1 MSILNKYAE
10 LLADYCLELKPNDRL
25 FIKTTTLAEPLVR
38 EVYREALIRGAHID
52 VEFEFGEQ
60 NRLLS
65 MHAKDEQ
72 ISHVSPLHKLAM
84 ESYDAFLHI
93 RAPFSLRE
101 KHQSNSEFNRLR
113 QEALKPSTA
122 KYFERI
128 GNRSLKRTLCQYPTM
143 AAAQEAGMSL
153 EEYEEF
159 VYSACYLNDPEP
171 QKRWLEVRQSQ
182 QKAVDI
188 LNRATEIKY
197 QGPNIDLTFSTE
209 GRKWINSD
217 GRNNMPSGE
226 VYTSP
231 VEDSVNGEVTF
242 TLPLLYKGELLEN
255 IRLEV
260 KDGYIVSYECSRG
273 QAMLENIFSIPGSR
287 YFGEAA
293 IGTNYNIQ
301 NFTRNILFDEKI
313 GGTVH
318 LAIGQSYL
326 QAGGKNN
333 SSIHLD
339 MITDMKSDSQIFA
352 DGKIIYKDGHFLN

>member
-10 LLADYCLELKPNDRL
+10 LLADYCLELKPNDKL

-38 EVYREALIRGAHID
+38 EVYREALIRGAHVD
-52 VEFEFGEQ
+52 VEFEFREHS
-60 NRLLS
+60 RLHS
-65 MHAKDEQ
+65 MHAKGGQ
-72 ISHVSPLHKLAM
+72 ISHIAM
-84 ESYDAFLHI
+84 ETYDAFLHI

-101 KHQSNSEFNRLR
+101 KHQSNSEFNQLR
-113 QEALKPSTA
+113 QEALKPINA

-128 GNRSLKRTLCQYPTM
+128 GNGTLKRTLCQYPTM

-159 VYSACYLNDPEP
+159 VYSACYLHDPEP
-171 QKRWLEVRQSQ
+171 QKRWLEVRHSQ
-182 QKAVDI
+182 QKAVDV
-188 LNRATEIKY
+188 LNQATEIKY
-197 QGPNIDLTFSTE
+197 QGPKIDLTFSTE

-231 VEDSVNGEVTF
+231 VEDSVNGTVTF

-255 IRLEV
+255 IKLDV
-260 KDGYIVSYECSRG
+260 KDGYIVSYECEG
-273 QAMLENIFSIPGSR
+273 DQAMLDSIFSIPGSR

-326 QAGGKNN
+326 QAGGKNK

-339 MITDMKSDSQIFA
+339 MITDMKSDSQILA
-352 DGKIIYKDGHFLN
+352 DGKIIYKDGKFLN